1 MSCDPF
7 FSLSPLNP
15 QAYTYDAANPDDPY
29 ANASLYATGV
39 FHGAWVPLSMS
50 DQYNNDQSL
59 LYLNPA
65 LDTDQAINSL
75 EDDVFRKCAVRTSI
89 SASNIG
95 AARQYLLVFRLKIYS
110 GSPIAQFFIG
120 NQFVREEAITQ
131 SPYDDVAILLDAP
144 DEAGLHATV
153 RLAAPDNTPNHG
165 FFFMGLTCFL
175 L

>member
-39 FHGAWVPLSMS
+39 FHGEFAPRSLS

-59 LYLNPA
+59 LFLNPV
-65 LDTDQAINSL
+65 LDADQAINSL
-75 EDDVFRKCAVRTSI
+75 EDDVYRKCTVRTYI
-89 SASNIG
+89 YGTNIG
-95 AARQYLLVFRLKIYS
+95 AARQYLLVFRLKTQN

-144 DEAGLHATV
+144 ENQSIYATV
-153 RLAAPDNTPNHG
+153 RLAAPDNTPYHG